1 MMLFSYLGKSLKE
14 ILNPKYLKEDLF
26 AGFNIAIVAIPLA
39 LAIGL
44 ASSVPPGMALTAAI
58 VGGVVAAIFGG
69 TRWGLSGTAL
79 SMTILVA
86 SCVVT
91 HGLPSLFVIG
101 FVCGVSANIISAF
114 IY

>member
-1 MMLFSYLGKSLKE
+1 MQ
-14 ILNPKYLKEDLF
+14 
-26 AGFNIAIVAIPLA
+26 
-39 LAIGL
+39 
-44 ASSVPPGMALTAAI
+44 ALTAAI
-58 VGGVVAAIFGG
+58 VGGAVAAVFGG
-69 TRWGLSGTAL
+69 TRWGLSGPAL